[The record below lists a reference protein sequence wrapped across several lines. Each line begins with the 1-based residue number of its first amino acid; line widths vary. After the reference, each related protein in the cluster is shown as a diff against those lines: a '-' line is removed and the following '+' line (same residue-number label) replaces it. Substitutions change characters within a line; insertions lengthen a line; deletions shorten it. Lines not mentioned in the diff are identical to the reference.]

1 MKTIKITRSNF
12 WNNCSFYMVNYI
24 ISILNKKYKIEI
36 TNESPDIVFFANHS
50 TNTESI
56 DNFTNQNGKTE
67 EYFPNSIKIYLESE
81 YSDVQFY
88 VNKGN
93 LYYAIGRVSPEI
105 KNEKILNIPYFS
117 VSTAWQL
124 FEECEIF
131 NEPFKWMTEKKNTD
145 NILKEKN
152 KFMTVIQTS
161 TNPYRKEIFEKLNK
175 YKKVI
180 SCGGFETNDEECSKV
195 TKTHS
200 EKYDYMNKILFQNES
215 KFSLQIQ
222 STCAPYFSQ
231 EKIIQG
237 YASNTI
243 PIFWGN
249 PNIIEDGFNPK
260 SFINCHDYNTI
271 DEVVDRIIEIDSD
284 DEKYLKM
291 LNEPMFVDNKLPEY
305 FNENYILTFI
315 ENIINKHNI

>member
-1 MKTIKITRSNF
+1 
-12 WNNCSFYMVNYI
+12 
-24 ISILNKKYKIEI
+24 
-36 TNESPDIVFFANHS
+36 
-50 TNTESI
+50 
-56 DNFTNQNGKTE
+56 
-67 EYFPNSIKIYLESE
+67 
-81 YSDVQFY
+81 
-88 VNKGN
+88 
-93 LYYAIGRVSPEI
+93 
-105 KNEKILNIPYFS
+105 
-117 VSTAWQL
+117 
-124 FEECEIF
+124 
-131 NEPFKWMTEKKNTD
+131 
-145 NILKEKN
+145 
-152 KFMTVIQTS
+152 
-161 TNPYRKEIFEKLNK
+161 
-175 YKKVI
+175 
-180 SCGGFETNDEECSKV
+180 
-195 TKTHS
+195 
-200 EKYDYMNKILFQNES
+200 MNKILFQNES